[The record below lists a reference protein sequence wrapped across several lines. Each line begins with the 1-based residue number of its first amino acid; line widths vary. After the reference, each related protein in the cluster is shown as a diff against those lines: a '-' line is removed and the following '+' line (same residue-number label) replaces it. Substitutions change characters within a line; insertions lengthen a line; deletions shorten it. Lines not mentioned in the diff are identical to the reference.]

1 LRAQKPDPH
10 SLQNGHSMLKEFIRR
25 ILIFLHL
32 DVTKNIKYDRLTL
45 EILDK
50 VLHENSNC
58 IDIGCFKGEILQEV
72 MKRSPKGTHVAFEP
86 IPGFFNALK
95 KKFRQKQLTIH
106 NIALSDQSGVTTFN
120 YVVDAPAYSGIK
132 KRDYDGK
139 NPEIEV
145 IEVTTDSLDHVL
157 PTNYHVDLIKIDV
170 EGAEFK
176 VLKGAFNTMKNSR
189 PIIIFEFGLG
199 ASDFYRVTPD
209 DFYQYLA
216 TECGYQI
223 YQLENF
229 LKDVSPLNKDTFI
242 EVYHSRKDY
251 YFVASPK

>member
-1 LRAQKPDPH
+1 
-10 SLQNGHSMLKEFIRR
+10 LQNGLFMLKEFIRR
-25 ILIFLHL
+25 ILIFLHI

-45 EILDK
+45 KILDK

-72 MKRSPKGTHVAFEP
+72 MKRSPGGSHVAFEP
-86 IPGFFNALK
+86 IPVFYSALQ
-95 KKFRQKQLTIH
+95 KKFKQKQLTIH

-139 NPEIEV
+139 NPEIKM
-145 IEVTTDSLDHVL
+145 IEVTTDTLDHVL
-157 PTNYHVDLIKIDV
+157 PSNYKVDLMKIDV

-176 VLKGAFNTMKNSR
+176 VLKGAFNILKKSR

-199 ASDFYRVTPD
+199 ASDFYKVTPD

-223 YQLENF
+223 YQLEHF
-229 LKDVSPLNKDTFI
+229 LKDASPLNKKTFK
-242 EVYHSRKDY
+242 EVYQSRKDY
-251 YFVASPK
+251 YFAASPVE